1 MNDRED
7 KIVSDAVAESP
18 DTNTRR
24 ALWILGAIALLGLLV
39 AFVAL
44 YVAFHE
50 QQQKVEAGEDLAT
63 QVNAA
68 CGNTKVQTNNIEDI
82 CEQAKVVKGEAGP
95 QGVQGVQGIQGFQG
109 LQGLQG
115 PQGEQGP
122 RGETGPK
129 GPRGF
134 PGSNGQNGSTGIQG
148 EVGPTGPAG
157 PQGEIGPSGSP
168 GPQGPTGERGP
179 AGYPDSFT
187 YTTQNGLGQE
197 TTYVCTDPDGD
208 HSYTCEEK
216 ENP

>member
-18 DTNTRR
+18 DTSTRR
-24 ALWILGAIALLGLLV
+24 ALWVLGTIALLGLLV
-39 AFVAL
+39 AVTAL
-44 YVAFHE
+44 YLVFHD
-50 QQQKVEAGEDLAT
+50 QQKKVEAGEDLAT
-63 QVNAA
+63 QVDAA

-95 QGVQGVQGIQGFQG
+95 QGVQGVQGVQG

-134 PGSNGQNGSTGIQG
+134 PGSNGQNGSTGVQG
-148 EVGPTGPAG
+148 EVGPEGPQG
-157 PQGEIGPSGSP
+157 PQGEIGPTGPP
-168 GPQGPTGERGP
+168 GPQGPTGENGP
-179 AGYPDSFT
+179 AGYPDSFS

-197 TTYVCTDPDGD
+197 TTYVCRDPDGD
-208 HSYTCEEK
+208 HNYTCVEK